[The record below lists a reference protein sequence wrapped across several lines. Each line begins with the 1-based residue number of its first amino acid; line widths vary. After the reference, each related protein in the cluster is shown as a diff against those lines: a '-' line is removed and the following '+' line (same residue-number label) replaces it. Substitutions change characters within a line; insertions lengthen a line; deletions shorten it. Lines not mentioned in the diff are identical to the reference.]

1 MNKGGG
7 KMGMKKVCV
16 VWIIGCMMF
25 FLLSGIALAN
35 KSEASIEAPAE
46 APKGSEFTIKITVTH
61 NANNFL
67 HYTESLKVT
76 AGDKEIG
83 RWIFT
88 RFQRPEGAVFTRE
101 IKIKVIEDVEIKAE
115 ASCNIHGSKGPATV
129 KITAK
134 E

>member
-1 MNKGGG
+1 
-7 KMGMKKVCV
+7 MGMKKVCAI
-16 VWIIGCMMF
+16 WIIGCVMF
-25 FLLSGIALAN
+25 FFLGGTALAN

-46 APKGSEFTIKITVTH
+46 APKGSEITINITVTH

-67 HYTESLKVT
+67 HYTESLRVT

-88 RFQRPEGAVFTRE
+88 RFQRPEAAVFTRA
-101 IKIKVIEDVEIKAE
+101 IKVTVTEDMEIKAE
-115 ASCNIHGSKGPATV
+115 ASCNIHGSKGPAIV